1 MSGRLVALVRH
12 DMRLQA
18 RYGIYLA
25 YGFVVA
31 FYVVVLVGLGDLLP
45 SWAVGVLL
53 YSDPAAVGFFFLGA
67 LMMLEKGEGVR
78 VALAAAPAGAAD
90 YLAGKVISLTGLSL
104 LASLIIIAAVHPD
117 ADLALLVSGQLLTS
131 VSLLG
136 LGVPLA
142 LRFRT
147 VNGYLVGAGAALTPF
162 LLPAALALL
171 EPMPVWA
178 LLWPPAAQLR
188 LLLVATSHGDA
199 TPVEIVL
206 MLAVMLVF
214 AVASVA
220 VALVSLRREL
230 GK

>member
-12 DMRLQA
+12 DLRLQA

-31 FYVVVLVGLGDLLP
+31 FYVTVLVGLGELLP

-90 YLAGKVISLTGLSL
+90 YLGGKLVTLTGLSL
-104 LASLIIIAAVHPD
+104 LAALIIVLAVHPD
-117 ADLALLVSGQLLTS
+117 ANLGLLLIGQALTS
-131 VSLLG
+131 VSFIG

-147 VNGYLVGAGAALTPF
+147 VNGYLIGSGAALTPF
-162 LLPAALALL
+162 LVPAALALL

-178 LLWPPAAQLR
+178 VLWPPAAQLR
-188 LLLVATSHGDA
+188 LILVATGHGAA
-199 TPVEIVL
+199 TPVEIGL
-206 MLAVMLVF
+206 MLVSMLSF
-214 AVASVA
+214 AVATTW
-220 VALVSLRREL
+220 VALAALRREL

>member
-31 FYVVVLVGLGDLLP
+31 FYVVVLIGLGQLLP

>member
-12 DMRLQA
+12 DLRLQA

-45 SWAVGVLL
+45 SWAIGVLL

-67 LMMLEKGEGVR
+67 LMLLEKGEGVR
-78 VALAAAPAGAAD
+78 MALAAAPPGAVD
-90 YLAGKVISLTGLSL
+90 YFVGKVITLTGLSV
-104 LASLIIIAAVHPD
+104 LAALIIVLAVHPD
-117 ADLALLVSGQLLTS
+117 ADLVLLLIGQALTS
-131 VSLLG
+131 LSFIG

-188 LLLVATSHGDA
+188 LVLVATGYGVA
-199 TPVEIVL
+199 TPVEIGL
-206 MLAVMLVF
+206 MLMSMLVF
-214 AVASVA
+214 AVATTA
-220 VALVSLRREL
+220 VALLALRREL

>member
-1 MSGRLVALVRH
+1 MSGRLLALVRH

-31 FYVVVLVGLGDLLP
+31 FYVTVLVGLGELLP
-45 SWAVGVLL
+45 SWAIGVLL

-78 VALAAAPAGAAD
+78 TALAAAPTGAAD
-90 YLAGKVISLTGLSL
+90 YLAGKAITLTGLSL
-104 LASLIIIAAVHPD
+104 LAALIIVLAAHPE
-117 ADLALLVSGQLLTS
+117 ADLGLLLIGQALTS
-131 VSLLG
+131 VGFIG

-162 LLPAALALL
+162 LVPAGLALL
-171 EPMPVWA
+171 EPMPIWA
-178 LLWPPAAQLR
+178 LLWPPVAQLR
-188 LLLVATSHGDA
+188 LILVATGHGVA
-199 TPVEIVL
+199 TPVEIAL
-206 MLAVMLVF
+206 MLVSMLVF
-214 AVASVA
+214 AVAAAA
-220 VALVSLRREL
+220 VALVALRREL

>member
-1 MSGRLVALVRH
+1 VNGRLLALVRH

-31 FYVVVLVGLGDLLP
+31 FYVTVLVGLGELLP

-90 YLAGKVISLTGLSL
+90 YLAGKLVTLTGLSL
-104 LASLIIIAAVHPD
+104 LAALIIVLAVHPD
-117 ADLALLVSGQLLTS
+117 ANLGLLLAGQALTS
-131 VSLLG
+131 VSFIG

-147 VNGYLVGAGAALTPF
+147 VNGYLIGSGAALTPF
-162 LLPAALALL
+162 LVPAAMALL
-171 EPMPVWA
+171 EPMPIWA

-188 LLLVATSHGDA
+188 LILVATGYGAA
-199 TPVEIVL
+199 TPVEIGL
-206 MLAVMLVF
+206 MLVSMLIF
-214 AVASVA
+214 AAA
-220 VALVSLRREL
+220 TTWVALAALRREL

>member
-25 YGFVVA
+25 YGFVIG
-31 FYVVVLVGLGDLLP
+31 FYVVVLVGLGALLP
-45 SWAVGVLL
+45 SWAIGLLL

-78 VALAAAPAGAAD
+78 TALAAAPMGAAD
-90 YLAGKVISLTGLSL
+90 YLIGKAVTLTGLSL
-104 LASLIIIAAVHPD
+104 LAALIIVLAVHPG
-117 ADLALLVSGQLLTS
+117 ADLGLLLVGQALTS
-131 VSLLG
+131 VSFIG

-162 LLPAALALL
+162 LVPAALALL
-171 EPMPVWA
+171 EPMPLWA

-188 LLLVATSHGDA
+188 LILVATGHGVA
-199 TPVEIVL
+199 TPLEIGL
-206 MLAVMLVF
+206 MLLSALVF
-214 AVASVA
+214 ACVTTA
-220 VALVSLRREL
+220 VALGALRREL

>member
-1 MSGRLVALVRH
+1 MSGRLLALVRH

-31 FYVVVLVGLGDLLP
+31 FYVTVLAGLGGHLP
-45 SWAVGVLL
+45 SWAIGVLL

-78 VALAAAPAGAAD
+78 TALAIAPAGAAD
-90 YLAGKVISLTGLSL
+90 YLAGKAITLTGLSL
-104 LASLIIIAAVHPD
+104 LAALVIVVTVHPE
-117 ADLALLVSGQLLTS
+117 ANLGLLLVAQALTS
-131 VSLLG
+131 LSFIG

-162 LLPAALALL
+162 LLPAALALF

-188 LLLVATSHGDA
+188 LILVATGHGMA
-199 TPVEIVL
+199 TSIEIAL
-206 MLAVMLVF
+206 MLASMLVF
-214 AVASVA
+214 AAATTV
-220 VALVSLRREL
+220 VALVALRREL

>member
-12 DMRLQA
+12 DLRLQA

-45 SWAVGVLL
+45 SWAIGVLL

-67 LMMLEKGEGVR
+67 LMLLEKGEGVR
-78 VALAAAPAGAAD
+78 MALAAAPAGAVD
-90 YLAGKVISLTGLSL
+90 YFVGKVITLTGLSV
-104 LASLIIIAAVHPD
+104 LAALIIVLAVHPD
-117 ADLALLVSGQLLTS
+117 ADLVLLLIGQALTS
-131 VSLLG
+131 LSFIG

-188 LLLVATSHGDA
+188 LVLVATGYGVA
-199 TPVEIVL
+199 TPVEIGL
-206 MLAVMLVF
+206 MLMSMLVF
-214 AVASVA
+214 AVATTA
-220 VALVSLRREL
+220 VALLALRREL